1 MRKMRN
7 IFNNIIKK
15 IPLGNYIILESIPI
29 CTGNTKAVFDEMIIQ
44 KLNQRYKFVWWPSS
58 NPCFGRIDNVMYPN
72 ENKKIDMLLFKYYK
86 KRAKCII
93 CENRFVESYRR
104 NQLSFFLGHGT
115 PLKDSSSYY
124 KMPSNIDYF
133 IIASEWLEKIDRR
146 VFCVDD
152 AVHIVALGF
161 PRNDEL
167 IAKKIDLNK
176 VFGEKFHKF
185 VGWYPTFRQQLNS
198 ALQYSG
204 KSIPII
210 DDYNTAFE
218 VNELAK
224 ELGILIIIKPHF
236 AQDVHYIR
244 NLELSNIRFID
255 DNFLIEK
262 GINSY
267 GFIGSCDAL
276 LTDYSSIY
284 YDYLLCNKPIG
295 MILEDI
301 DKYTELTKL
310 IDEFDYISSAA
321 TKIYSLNDFKKFLMD
336 LSNEKDDMLHKREE
350 ICKLVNYSN
359 DGKNTERVTR
369 FIISEAGL

>member
-176 VFGEKFHKF
+176 VF
-185 VGWYPTFRQQLNS
+185 
-198 ALQYSG
+198 
-204 KSIPII
+204 
-210 DDYNTAFE
+210 E